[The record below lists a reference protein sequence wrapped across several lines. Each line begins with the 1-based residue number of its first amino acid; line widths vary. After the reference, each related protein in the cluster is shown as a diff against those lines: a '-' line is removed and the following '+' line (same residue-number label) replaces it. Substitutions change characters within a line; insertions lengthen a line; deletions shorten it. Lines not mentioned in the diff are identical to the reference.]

1 MWLIIFSGNYKLLPI
16 FTYVWNRS
24 NKVWKIL
31 FVSIT
36 DIDVLGKQGLSALH
50 LAVKHRRKEC
60 VELLLARGAK
70 LNVYDAYGKTAM
82 HIAARKASKEIL
94 EVWYSATN
102 LALRINLAI

>member
-1 MWLIIFSGNYKLLPI
+1 MYEIDRTKSERFY
-16 FTYVWNRS
+16 
-24 NKVWKIL
+24 

-60 VELLLARGAK
+60 VELLLAHGAK

-94 EVWYSATN
+94 EVCYSATN
-102 LALRINLAI
+102 LAVKINLAI